1 MTISQ
6 RAHEMRDRLRT
17 VSSSVGSTFFE
28 YPDRKLGQAVY
39 AGGLAA
45 LYLIGAWAIYY
56 LLNGG
61 TIQLTLHDWAEV
73 TAPRYAFLKD
83 AVTKA
88 DLPLHMPGYWGLRN
102 VTDRF
107 LAVPD
112 TNIGPQILLLRFMDL
127 ERFFLIQTWLLYTI
141 GYAGLILLAR
151 SLRLSLL
158 TFATLF
164 GLFFFNGNIID
175 HIVVGHVNW
184 AMNFLF
190 PYFVFL
196 ILRLLDGWQNI
207 NWIALMALFL
217 FALLLQGAFHLFVA
231 CLFFLGMLWLVA
243 PAARRPIFLS
253 GVFAAGLGASRLLP
267 PLLELHAFDTA
278 FLSGYPTTLDLAEA
292 LVVLHPTFPEFVFS
306 SSGLTNLNWWE
317 FDLYIGLVGAF
328 VLLVFGAKGLLFPP
342 TNQSYYRALT
352 LPILAMTVL
361 SIGRVYGI
369 LHLTQIP
376 LLSSQRVSSR
386 MVFVP
391 FAVLLVVAIAT
402 FQRWLE
408 RRGRPGL
415 HKILAGLATLLIAND
430 LWQHTKLWRVVN
442 MGRLF
447 PPKELDLAVNTV
459 ANHPDPPYTLLIGV
473 GLTISAVTTLILAGL
488 TIRRKRVKSRREAG
502 VNGQER

>member
-6 RAHEMRDRLRT
+6 RAREIWDRLGT
-17 VSSSVGSTFFE
+17 VSSPAGGTFFE
-28 YPDRKLGQAVY
+28 YPHRKRGQAIY
-39 AGGLAA
+39 ACGMVA
-45 LYLIGAWAIYY
+45 LYLTGAWAIYY

-61 TIQLTLHDWAEV
+61 AIQLNLHDWAEV

-83 AVTKA
+83 AVIKA
-88 DLPLHMPGYWGLRN
+88 ELPLHMPGYWGLRN

-112 TNIGPQILLLRFMDL
+112 TNLGPQILLLRFMDL
-127 ERFFLIQTWLLYTI
+127 ERFFLVQTWLLYTV
-141 GYAGLILLAR
+141 GYVGLILLAR

-158 TFATLF
+158 AFTALF

-196 ILRLLDGWQNI
+196 VLRLLDGWQNI
-207 NWIALMALFL
+207 SWTALMALFL

-231 CLFFLGMLWLVA
+231 CLFFLGFLWLVA

-253 GVFAAGLGASRLLP
+253 GLFAAGLGAFRLLP
-267 PLLELHAFDTA
+267 PLLELRSFDTA

-328 VLLVFGAKGLLFPP
+328 VLLFFGARGLLFPP
-342 TNQSYYRALT
+342 TNRSYYRALT

-369 LHLTQIP
+369 LHQTQIP

-391 FAVLLVVAIAT
+391 FAVLLVVAIGS
-402 FQRWLE
+402 FQRWL
-408 RRGRPGL
+408 GRPERPGI
-415 HKILAGLATLLIAND
+415 HKVLAGLGTLLIAND

-459 ANHPDPPYTLLIGV
+459 ANHPDPPYHLLIGIGLAISAVTAITLV
-473 GLTISAVTTLILAGL
+473 GLTIGA
-488 TIRRKRVKSRREAG
+488 KRARSIGEAG
-502 VNGQER
+502 VSGQEP